1 MITKSV
7 DWNSDGLEAGSNM
20 EELDWKDWK
29 RPVISLL
36 SAKLFLKSTYSRST
50 LSTITS
56 QNIPHLQ
63 DWI

>member
-7 DWNSDGLEAGSNM
+7 DWNSDGLDAGSNM

-36 SAKLFLKSTYSRST
+36 SAKLFLKRTYPSGT
-50 LSTITS
+50 LSMITS
-56 QNIPHLQ
+56 QNILHLQ
-63 DWI
+63 DSI

>member
-7 DWNSDGLEAGSNM
+7 DWNSDGLDAGSNI

-36 SAKLFLKSTYSRST
+36 SAKLFLKRTYPRGT
-50 LSTITS
+50 LRVITS

-63 DWI
+63 DSI

>member
-7 DWNSDGLEAGSNM
+7 DWNSDGLDAGSNM

-36 SAKLFLKSTYSRST
+36 SAKLFLKRTYPYGN
-50 LSTITS
+50 LSMITS
-56 QNIPHLQ
+56 QNILHLQ
-63 DWI
+63 DSI